1 MSGMPDGRVGG
12 FLDMLGVG
20 GLALNGFKIYN
31 IFQNVKM
38 YILESRLPEVINP
51 FWTVIDWASILW
63 ALPRYHLV
71 YDYFS
76 NLAPLHS

>member
-31 IFQNVKM
+31 IFQNGKM
-38 YILESRLPEVINP
+38 YILDSRLP
-51 FWTVIDWASILW
+51 
-63 ALPRYHLV
+63 
-71 YDYFS
+71 
-76 NLAPLHS
+76 